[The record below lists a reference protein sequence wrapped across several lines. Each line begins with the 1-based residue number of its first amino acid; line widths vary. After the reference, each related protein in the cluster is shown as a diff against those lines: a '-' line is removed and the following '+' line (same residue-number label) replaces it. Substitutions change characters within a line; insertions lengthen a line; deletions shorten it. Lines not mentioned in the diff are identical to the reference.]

1 MKVSIR
7 FVGMKDPSQYGGRG
21 DRFGQRRFPLRAA
34 GVGRSMQRY
43 EAGALACL

>member
-1 MKVSIR
+1 MAAAAIDSDSADSR
-7 FVGMKDPSQYGGRG
+7 W
-21 DRFGQRRFPLRAA
+21 RAA